1 MARYILKRLLWMIPI
16 VLGVAVIVFTL
27 MSFCPGDPA
36 AIILGSSATEAD
48 LEAMREELGLN
59 HSYLVRLG
67 MV

>member
-1 MARYILKRLLWMIPI
+1 MIPI

-59 HSYLVRLG
+59 HSYLVRL
-67 MV
+67 